1 MKIALTHIRQ
11 AWSGGTEGYLNN
23 LAIYLAER
31 GHQVT
36 IVCRRHQ
43 EAPHPSIRFKV
54 LRPLTL
60 GVAHRVWRFGRDVA
74 RHLADRQ
81 YDVVFGLGRT
91 WSQDVLRLGGGCHLS
106 YLERSRPYTASWA
119 QRYLGSGLLKHALYR
134 WIERRALTSDPQ
146 QTVICNAEM
155 VREDIVARYGVPRE
169 RIVVIGNG
177 VDLQRFHPD
186 LRKTEGKHLRHSCG
200 FGEDE
205 TVLLFLGSGYKR
217 KGLDLLLGAMPAVVR
232 SHPGVRLLVVGF
244 DRQVVAFQRMAQQ
257 LGIAE
262 QVVFLGGRR
271 DVPACYA
278 ASDLYILPT
287 RYDPFANSTL
297 EAMAAGLPVITTPDN
312 GGSQVIVNG
321 VNGSTIPAAEDAL
334 GLAIQGWMAPS
345 DRKAAGREARLK
357 AEHNSVDAKLA
368 ETLALL
374 EAAVDRRHADGE
386 DGGRW

>member
-43 EAPHPSIRFKV
+43 EAPHPSLRFVV

-60 GVAHRVWRFGRDVA
+60 GVAHRVWQFARDVA
-74 RHLADRQ
+74 HHLDHQQ

-106 YLERSRPYTASWA
+106 YLERSRPHTASWT

-134 WIERRALTSDPQ
+134 WIERRVLTPDTQ
-146 QTVICNAEM
+146 QTVVCNAEM
-155 VREDIVARYGVPRE
+155 VREDIVARFGVPRE

-177 VDLQRFHPD
+177 VDLERFHPD
-186 LRKTEGKHLRHSCG
+186 LRKTEGNRLRRSCG
-200 FGEDE
+200 FENDE

-217 KGLDLLLGAMPAVVR
+217 KGLDLLLGALPAVVR
-232 SHPGVRLLVVGF
+232 NHPEVRLLVVGF
-244 DRQVVAFQRMAQQ
+244 DRQVANFERMANQ

-271 DVPACYA
+271 DVAACYA

-297 EAMAAGLPVITTPDN
+297 EAMAAGLPVITTTDN
-312 GGSQVIVNG
+312 GGSQVICNG
-321 VNGSTIPAAEDAL
+321 VHGSVISPSEAPLAE
-334 GLAIQGWMAPS
+334 AIQRWMGAS
-345 DRKAAGREARLK
+345 DRKVAGRAARLQ
-357 AEHNSVDAKLA
+357 AEQNSVESKLA
-368 ETLALL
+368 ETMALL
-374 EAAVDRRHADGE
+374 ETAAA
-386 DGGRW
+386 GRCSASKDN